1 MIRCKF
7 TAFPA
12 PRGRLGLGATVIP
25 VVGALAVTLAGCQDI
40 PVARQRLAE
49 LIAPREVRTAAPV
62 PASGASA
69 ASPNATAPVAASA
82 SRSSPSSKPRNWN
95 NPYPLKPADSTGYS
109 LHM

>member
-1 MIRCKF
+1 MIHCKF
-7 TAFPA
+7 TAFHA
-12 PRGRLGLGATVIP
+12 PRGRFGLRATVIP
-25 VVGALAVTLAGCQDI
+25 AIGALAVTLAGCQDI

-49 LIAPREVRTAAPV
+49 LFAPRDVRAAAAA

-69 ASPNATAPVAASA
+69 AVPNAAAPVAGSA
-82 SRSSPSSKPRNWN
+82 SRSSPSSKPRDWN